1 MFEQR
6 EIAPAVWVPIRS
18 LGPAVRKGR
27 NSLRIEFEPADA
39 LAGYH
44 ARLSWALVNDQAAE
58 KSSEGAVTSTNQ
70 SGEGT
75 ETKQGKGKVVL
86 EREFEADFAADQP
99 WHHYPPVA
107 SVSEEDRHGPV
118 HGLSAATGGGAQ
130 PGRSLASRVLKN
142 DKASPSV
149 QRATRRTCPVVGA
162 LG

>member
-39 LAGYH
+39 LAGHH

-70 SGEGT
+70 SGEGA

-86 EREFEADFAADQP
+86 EREFEADFAASALAP
-99 WHHYPPVA
+99 
-107 SVSEEDRHGPV
+107 
-118 HGLSAATGGGAQ
+118 LSAGGVRERGGSAWSCPWSIRRDWWWCAARPE
-130 PGRSLASRVLKN
+130 PGKSCIEKR
-142 DKASPSV
+142 
-149 QRATRRTCPVVGA
+149 
-162 LG
+162 